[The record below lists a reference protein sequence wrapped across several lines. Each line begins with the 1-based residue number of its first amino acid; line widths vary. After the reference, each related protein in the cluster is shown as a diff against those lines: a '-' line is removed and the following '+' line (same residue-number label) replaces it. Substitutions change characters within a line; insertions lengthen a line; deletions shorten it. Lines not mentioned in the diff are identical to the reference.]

1 MITTGDNQI
10 KNNSKLYITNV
21 VNSTN
26 IEKAQ
31 VAYSNATIYID
42 NKFDLPTKKY
52 TDLSTGN
59 KQVDDYVEQLIVLN
73 NLPIG
78 IAETVRQKIKYW
90 FCEWVLNKNS
100 CSERVFIDTPLS
112 KHEWV
117 AVGILHELGV
127 DEFIVSDTEIQYKIP
142 GINYGDT
149 VCKIDEL
156 EDDGTKLNYKAT
168 SAEVAIYNKQ
178 DKSEVKGIKGIIDEF
193 CSNVCTSAT
202 IVNGWTDNQDDSLAL
217 SELLKSD
224 ETGCVVIKNKFEQP
238 LISDTQIMTVYG
250 DYSNISNNISGILN
264 RLVGANI
271 RNFDIQ
277 SISKAITEEF
287 KELESKYNISQLKN
301 KLIVTIGVL
310 AKLMRSQG
318 VSHIVFLGAPG
329 ANDSIIIKVLKN
341 SNNFNLLII
350 NSDLSKSVEINGI
363 KSVNFEKS
371 VESMKFMSLIE
382 SNNIAKTLAASVE
395 NSVNNTVYGND
406 TIGLYRPGQLDY
418 ASCIRLQTTFD
429 ETNNWLVED
438 AFIRPGYGTAG
449 NRVILPTMF
458 KIIMGVK
465 SGMDDAGNEH
475 QLNCNNNIEQ
485 YIRYISRQFNNDS
498 ILFRSF
504 KELEQSIY
512 NQSFGDNNYTFKI
525 EKASNTR
532 DYIESKNKLF
542 SDGVLDRKAITSSR
556 FYNYSL
562 LSENKQSMIL
572 DVIER
577 ILTEGYIDY
586 KKYNITYEKYADTVL
601 QILLTIHPS
610 IINKIHASNFHGKVP
625 RIIVVSATDDGNT
638 LRYLL
643 QSAIMLCALSLMGFD
658 ILIYVPNAYNNLN
671 SVYTDKF
678 NIDVHI
684 IGDPVIDNIKLST
697 IPGAIKSMPML
708 NSNCGT
714 VSQQANAASSNYGA
728 EEVNVGNCNTTFDR
742 NDFEA
747 TFGTKSKKQGFFKR
761 LFK

>member
-1 MITTGDNQI
+1 M
-10 KNNSKLYITNV
+10 
-21 VNSTN
+21 
-26 IEKAQ
+26 
-31 VAYSNATIYID
+31 
-42 NKFDLPTKKY
+42 
-52 TDLSTGN
+52 
-59 KQVDDYVEQLIVLN
+59 
-73 NLPIG
+73 
-78 IAETVRQKIKYW
+78 
-90 FCEWVLNKNS
+90 
-100 CSERVFIDTPLS
+100 FIDTPLS
-112 KHEWV
+112 KHEWI
-117 AVGILHELGV
+117 AVGILHKLGV
-127 DEFIVSDTEIQYKIP
+127 SEFIISDTQIQYKIP
-142 GINYGDT
+142 GINYGDA

-156 EDDGTKLNYKAT
+156 EDNGTKLNYKAT
-168 SAEVAIYNKQ
+168 SAEVAVYSKQ
-178 DKSEVKGIKGIIDEF
+178 DKNEVKSVKGIIDEF

-217 SELLKSD
+217 SELIKSD
-224 ETGCVVIKNKFEQP
+224 ETGYAVIKNKFEQP
-238 LISDTQIMTVYG
+238 LIGDTQIMASYG
-250 DYSNISNNISGILN
+250 DYSNISNNISGILTK
-264 RLVGANI
+264 LVGNNI
-271 RNFDIQ
+271 KNFDIQ

-287 KELESKYNISQLKN
+287 KELGSKYNISQLKN
-301 KLIVTIGVL
+301 KLIVTLGVL
-310 AKLMRSQG
+310 AKLMRGQG

-329 ANDSIIIKVLKN
+329 TNDSIIIKVLKN

-350 NSDLSKSVEINGI
+350 NSDLSKSVEISGI

-429 ETNNWLVED
+429 ETNNWLIEN

-465 SGMDDAGNEH
+465 SSMDGAGN
-475 QLNCNNNIEQ
+475 NDIEQ

-512 NQSFGDNNYTFKI
+512 NQSFGDSNYTFKI
-525 EKASNTR
+525 EKASNTK
-532 DYIESKNKLF
+532 DYIESKTKLF
-542 SDGVLDRKAITSSR
+542 SDGVLNRKAITSSR

-586 KKYNITYEKYADTVL
+586 KKYNITYEKYVDTVM

-610 IINKIHASNFHGKVP
+610 IINKIHAYNFHGEVP

-684 IGDPVIDNIKLST
+684 IGDPVIDNVKLSA
-697 IPGAIKSMPML
+697 IPWAIKSMPMI
-708 NSNCGT
+708 NNNCGA
-714 VSQQANAASSNYGA
+714 VSQSASVASSNYGTT
-728 EEVNVGNCNTTFDR
+728 EVNVGNCNTTFDR
-742 NDFEA
+742 SDFED
-747 TFGTKSKKQGFFKR
+747 TFGNKSKKQGFFKR